1 MQQPEVRRAV
11 YDGMPVLLAA
21 DPSVQVG
28 GWVGPWGV
36 EARGAVWRTCSIQN

>member
-1 MQQPEVRRAV
+1 LFDACHAAHGTRICLSLQQPEVRRAV

-28 GWVGPWGV
+28 
-36 EARGAVWRTCSIQN
+36 